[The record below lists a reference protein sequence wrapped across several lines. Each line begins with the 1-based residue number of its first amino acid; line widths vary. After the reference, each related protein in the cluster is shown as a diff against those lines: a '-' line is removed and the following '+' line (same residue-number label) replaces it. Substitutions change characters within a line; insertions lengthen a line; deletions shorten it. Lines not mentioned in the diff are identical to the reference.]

1 LEDILNWTLFK
12 GSRSTICL
20 ITIFTT
26 ATTWITFSKFT
37 LHILLGVHDP
47 IFFFLFWPL
56 HFAGQSSSVT
66 SGSLCCGSGCV
77 AVAVTGDQRSKE
89 EGKKKSLK
97 VPDGPGSI
105 LCLPTPYTA
114 HRKNCCF

>member
-1 LEDILNWTLFK
+1 
-12 GSRSTICL
+12 
-20 ITIFTT
+20 
-26 ATTWITFSKFT
+26 
-37 LHILLGVHDP
+37 V
-47 IFFFLFWPL
+47 
-56 HFAGQSSSVT
+56 QSSSVT

-114 HRKNCCF
+114 HRKNCCFWCAMG